1 MVIVSQYNQ
10 INSSWLSIYT
20 GFAARSILF
29 FHQISKSKVSS
40 YPIYSYKN
48 CLMPD
53 QMMYQQDDFVVLEP
67 NQDEQFLT
75 AAELLAKL
83 KLVLS
88 QNQQQLPQEL
98 HQFDSIDAQ
107 AKYLM
112 DTSCELV
119 LEPGQYLQW
128 YAVRLEK

>member
-1 MVIVSQYNQ
+1 
-10 INSSWLSIYT
+10 
-20 GFAARSILF
+20 
-29 FHQISKSKVSS
+29 
-40 YPIYSYKN
+40 
-48 CLMPD
+48 MPD

-67 NQDEQFLT
+67 NRDEQFLT

-112 DTSCELV
+112 DTSCDLV